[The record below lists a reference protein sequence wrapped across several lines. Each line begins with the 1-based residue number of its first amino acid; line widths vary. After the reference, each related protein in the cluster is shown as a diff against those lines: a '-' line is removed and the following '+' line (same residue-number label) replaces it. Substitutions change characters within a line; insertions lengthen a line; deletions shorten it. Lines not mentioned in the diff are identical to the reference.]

1 MSQVKRPL
9 GRRDFLTW
17 TGAACLATGCSPK
30 GVAERIIPYLVP
42 PVDAVPGTPLWY
54 RTACRECPAGCGVTA
69 KSREGRVIKL
79 EGNPDDPVGRG
90 ALCARGQAAIQG
102 LYHPERF
109 QGPMRRQGGVLT
121 PLPWGEAET
130 ILAAAIG
137 QAVARGKGRVR
148 LLTRL
153 EPGSAGRAQR
163 AFLRAIGGADSDRV
177 VFEPL
182 DPAPLRAAAEALFGR
197 RELPV
202 LDLSHARS
210 VAAFGAD
217 LLETWGSPVEQTRQF
232 AGGRG
237 RTGPDRVRLT
247 WVAPRLSLTGVAADR
262 WIRARAGGELAVA
275 LGVLRVIVDPRSGA
289 QGLGPEAGL
298 LAARLAALEPA
309 ALAGRA
315 GVPWAEIEVLGR
327 ELSERRPSALVGP
340 GPAAQGP
347 EATRLAGVLLLA
359 NLALGNLGTTL
370 RYGLDA
376 GEDVPSTGADVEAL
390 VSDMASGK
398 VDLLLVHHADLG
410 ALPTALG
417 AAAALDRVPLVVS
430 FAQRPD
436 GTTARAQLVLPDHHP
451 LESFGDVSPRLGV
464 LNTLQPVMT
473 PLADTRAASQV
484 LLEVAARLPATAERP
499 RVTAFA
505 ELVAAR
511 IGSALAATP
520 GGEIHR
526 AAQQRGGAWTPA
538 PSAEL
543 RLLPGV
549 AERFLAPL
557 VPAPTPADG
566 SLDLVLFPTALRS
579 GGDIPWLRETP
590 DALSSVS
597 WSPWLELSPAT
608 ASRLG
613 VATGQTVSVTSVAG
627 HTELPAYVFPGIRDD
642 TVALPLGGPEAVD
655 LVPWAVEAL
664 SGAPVLVGA
673 AVSVRAMRRPGAL
686 PLLEGSPYQ
695 HGRGLLPTVSAAAPV
710 VSRPDLS
717 RTMRGAPVHPQHRW
731 SMAIDLDRC
740 TGCQACSVACYA
752 ENNVPVMG
760 AQAAMEGRSMGWIRI
775 ERYLGEAPGGALDVR
790 LLPMLCQQ
798 CTNAPCEPVCPVYA
812 TYHTADGLNAQVYNR
827 CVGTR
832 YCSNNCPYHVRTFN
846 WRDVRFERPTE
857 LQLNPDVAVR
867 SRGVME
873 KCTFCVQRIRDAE
886 GRARTAGRPV
896 ADGEIVPA
904 CAQTCPAQAIVFGDA
919 HDPGSRVSRLARDPR
934 GFAVLEELNTQPAIT
949 YLAAVRDRDDS

>member
-1 MSQVKRPL
+1 VNRPL
-9 GRRDFLTW
+9 DRRTFLAW
-17 TGAACLATGCSPK
+17 TGAACLASGCSPK

-79 EGNPDDPVGRG
+79 EGNPDDPIGRG
-90 ALCARGQAAIQG
+90 ALCARGQAAVQG

-109 QGPMRRQGGVLT
+109 QGPVRRQGGVLT
-121 PLPWGEAET
+121 PLAWDEAEEE
-130 ILAAAIG
+130 LAAAIE
-137 QAVARGKGRVR
+137 QAVARGSGRVR

-163 AFLRAIGGADSDRV
+163 VFLRAIGGRDADRV
-177 VFEPL
+177 VLEPL
-182 DPAPLRAAAEALFGR
+182 DPAPLRAAAAALFGR

-202 LDLSHARS
+202 LDLGQARA

-232 AGGRG
+232 AAGRG
-237 RTGPDRVRLT
+237 RTGPERIRLT
-247 WVAPRLSLTGVAADR
+247 WVAPRLSLTGVSADR

-275 LGVLRVIVDPRSGA
+275 LGALRVIVDPRTGA
-289 QGLGPEAGL
+289 RGLAPEAGL
-298 LAARLAALEPA
+298 LADRLAALDPA
-309 ALAGRA
+309 VLAGRA
-315 GVPWAEIEVLGR
+315 GVPWTTIEALGR
-327 ELSERRPSALVGP
+327 ELVERRPSVLVGP

-347 EATRLAGVLLLA
+347 EATQLAGVLLLA
-359 NLALGNLGTTL
+359 NLVLGNLGTTL
-370 RYGLDA
+370 RFGLDA
-376 GEDVPSTGADVEAL
+376 GEDVPSTGAMVESL
-390 VSDMASGK
+390 VADMASGR
-398 VDLLLVHHADLG
+398 VDVLLVHHADLLENMP
-410 ALPTALG
+410 AALG
-417 AAAALDRVPLVVS
+417 GAAALDRVPLVVS
-430 FAQRPD
+430 FAPRP
-436 GTTARAQLVLPDHHP
+436 GRTTERAQLVLPDHHP
-451 LESFGDVSPRLGV
+451 LESFGDVSPRRGV
-464 LNTLQPVMT
+464 LNLLQPAMR

-484 LLEVAARLPATAERP
+484 LLEVAARLAPSTGRP
-499 RVTAFA
+499 GMPGFA
-505 ELVAAR
+505 ELLAAR
-511 IGSALAATP
+511 LGSALGAAP
-520 GGEIHR
+520 GGELHR
-526 AAQQRGGAWTPA
+526 AARQRGGAWTPA
-538 PSAEL
+538 PSVVP

-549 AERFLAPL
+549 AELFLVSPG
-557 VPAPTPADG
+557 PAPAPAVEA
-566 SLDLVLFPTALRS
+566 LDLVLFPTALRS
-579 GGDIPWLRETP
+579 GGDLPWLRETP

-613 VATGQTVSVTSVAG
+613 VTTGQTVAVTSSAG
-627 HTELPAYVFPGIRDD
+627 SVELPAYVYPGIRDD
-642 TVALPLGGPEAVD
+642 AVALPLGGPEALA
-655 LVPWAVEAL
+655 LVPWAAEAL
-664 SGAPVLVGA
+664 SGAPVLAGA
-673 AVSVRAMRRPGAL
+673 AVTVRATSRPGAL

-695 HGRGLLPTVSAAAPV
+695 HGRGIVPAVSAASPV
-710 VSRPDLS
+710 VQRADLS
-717 RTMRGAPVHPQHRW
+717 RTMHGSPAHPQHRW
-731 SMAIDLDRC
+731 AMVIDLDRC

-760 AQAAMEGRSMGWIRI
+760 AQAAVEGRSMGWIRI

-798 CTNAPCEPVCPVYA
+798 CGNAPCEPVCPVYA
-812 TYHTADGLNAQVYNR
+812 TYHTAEGLNAQVYNR

-832 YCSNNCPYHVRTFN
+832 YCSNNCPYQVRTFN

-873 KCTFCVQRIRDAE
+873 KCTFCVQRIRAAE
-886 GRARTAGRPV
+886 GKARTQGRPV

-919 HDPGSRVSRLARDPR
+919 LDPGSRVSRLARDPR

-949 YLAAVRDRDDS
+949 YLAPVREWDDT